1 MLILASCTSGGDTTR
16 TPDEGARPTGAIA
29 ALDVSQPRVWGASA
43 AAWAITLTWQAP
55 SDVSIDHYEV
65 TRDDAPLADDLSEPT
80 YRDTDVEPG
89 ATYTYSVVGVSADD
103 VPTRPAAATVK
114 AHTPALRDA
123 RLEGS
128 FLVHM
133 KVAASTGLTAE
144 PRGGSLMFVFDP
156 RCGTGAC
163 SAKWR
168 VRSHDPSALL
178 SRHGGGYRGN
188 AHGSLL
194 LRGCTGG
201 SINETINVQ
210 ALIVGAGPVRGAWRA
225 TSVRG
230 SLHESGKAPGCTA
243 ASITWTFEGVI
254 QT

>member
-16 TPDEGARPTGAIA
+16 TPDEGAHPTGAIA

-128 FLVHM
+128 FLVDM

-168 VRSHDPSALL
+168 NRYSMPTPRLPSGRCASWRSWSVADELATVVTPSAPESHRLNL
-178 SRHGGGYRGN
+178 CV
-188 AHGSLL
+188 GSM
-194 LRGCTGG
+194 R
-201 SINETINVQ
+201 
-210 ALIVGAGPVRGAWRA
+210 
-225 TSVRG
+225 
-230 SLHESGKAPGCTA
+230 
-243 ASITWTFEGVI
+243 
-254 QT
+254 